1 MQLKYNELA
10 GNLLQQM
17 LRINLGTRVILVRHG
32 ESTFNAQGRHQGS
45 SDESVLTEI
54 GRSAARQTGTFLRGI
69 TFDAV
74 YTSSLKRTQETASEM
89 LAMMEPAIELNKIH
103 TTYALREIDLPAWQ
117 GLSHREVQEKFA
129 QDYRCWRQCPHEFRM
144 ATPEQYSGLQPD
156 QVQQPCAGSIKDAAP
171 LCSGSINAA
180 ATQTKPKG
188 LTSLAGNPLYTFPVL
203 DLYSRAQ
210 QFWQEILPDHRNQ
223 TLLIVSHSGTIRAL
237 IATALGLTPERYHA
251 LQQSNCGISILN
263 FPDGY
268 QAPAQLEALN
278 LTTHL
283 GETLPPTKAD
293 PKGLRLLL
301 VPSGN
306 EAQMRR
312 VAQLLK
318 TESIHFSIS
327 GTDHE
332 AEAIATTILQYHP
345 ATVQLQVLRDDFPQ
359 VWQQA
364 ITARSSL
371 TTNSSQLIT
380 GLVVGINYIIQRLI
394 RQVLGMN
401 CDEIGNLQL
410 RQGAVSVIHY
420 PLAERSPML
429 QAMNIAG

>member
-1 MQLKYNELA
+1 MQLKSNELA
-10 GNLLQQM
+10 GNLRQQM
-17 LRINLGTRVILVRHG
+17 LRLNLGTRVILVRHG

-54 GRSAARQTGTFLRGI
+54 GRSAARRTGSFLRGI
-69 TFDAV
+69 NFDAV
-74 YTSSLKRTQETASEM
+74 YTSSLKRTQETAREM
-89 LAMMEPAIELNKIH
+89 LGVMEPAIELNKIH
-103 TTYALREIDLPAWQ
+103 STYALREIDLPAWQ
-117 GLSHREVQEKFA
+117 GLLHREVQEKFA
-129 QDYRCWRQCPHEFRM
+129 QDYRCWRQRPHEFRM
-144 ATPEQYSGLQPD
+144 VTFDSD
-156 QVQQPCAGSIKDAAP
+156 QEDGSR
-171 LCSGSINAA
+171 
-180 ATQTKPKG
+180 
-188 LTSLAGNPLYTFPVL
+188 LTENFPASPRPHLPASFFPVL

-210 QFWQEILPDHRNQ
+210 KFWQEILPHHRNQ

-237 IATALGLTPERYHA
+237 IATALGLMPERYHA

-283 GETLPPTKAD
+283 GEILPPTKAD

-306 EAQMRR
+306 KAQMRR
-312 VAQLLK
+312 VAQLVK
-318 TESIHFSIS
+318 TESIDFSIS
-327 GTDHE
+327 GTDDE
-332 AEAIATTILQYHP
+332 AEAIANTILQYHP
-345 ATVQLQVLRDDFPQ
+345 TTVQLQVLRDDFPQ

-364 ITARSSL
+364 ITTRSSL

-380 GLVVGINYIIQRLI
+380 GLVLGSNYIIQRLI

-410 RQGAVSVIHY
+410 RQGSVSVIHY
-420 PLAERSPML
+420 PLAGRSPML
-429 QAMNIAG
+429 QAMNISG